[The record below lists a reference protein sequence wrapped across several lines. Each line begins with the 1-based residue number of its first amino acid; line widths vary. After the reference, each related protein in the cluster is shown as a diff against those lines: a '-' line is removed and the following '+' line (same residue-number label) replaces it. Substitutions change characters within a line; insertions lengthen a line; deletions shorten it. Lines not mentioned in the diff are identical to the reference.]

1 MMRVATE
8 IIENCILEQV
18 LVALLS
24 KGKDVS
30 MMFTYLL
37 LLTAFAEVMI
47 IHQDL

>member
-1 MMRVATE
+1 MMRLATE
-8 IIENCILEQV
+8 MMENCILEQL
-18 LVALLS
+18 LVALVFE
-24 KGKDVS
+24 GKDVS